1 MDNIMYTSD
10 DYKTQ
15 DFKTANTKKKA
26 PKQTDIFI
34 TNEKITLKKNKK
46 KIKLKIKTKNKM

>member
-1 MDNIMYTSD
+1 MYSNK
-10 DYKTQ
+10 DYTTA
-15 DFKTANTKKKA
+15 DFKTANTKKKI

-34 TNEKITLKKNKK
+34 TNENIKLKKNKK